1 MLEQRAKRIPIPG
14 GTASLIALR
23 SGGRTRG
30 PPYKSL
36 NSKLPSFRWSGAIFP
51 PFSWV
56 KEGAAS
62 VTDTG
67 IAHQLQC
74 FFNNEHMLP
83 PCGRKA
89 SCLGRPHLLLLR
101 SWACMPSLWP
111 HGLQPARLLYPWY
124 VLRKNTAVGCHF
136 LLQGIFTTKAS
147 NPCLL
152 HLLHCRWI
160 LDHWAVGE
168 LPLLRLGHFLKWK
181 GAFNLSAGT
190 AGVNWDYAR
199 QTGTGNVREKE
210 DDLAF
215 FRGSVLNCATPFCLL
230 PARSFLQLP
239 TLAILHLAQG

>member
-1 MLEQRAKRIPIPG
+1 MNTSKQGSFSARTSAFVGQDLRNCWWRGPFPGITQEMLEQRAKRIPIPG

-101 SWACMPSLWP
+101 S
-111 HGLQPARLLYPWY
+111 
-124 VLRKNTAVGCHF
+124 
-136 LLQGIFTTKAS
+136 
-147 NPCLL
+147 
-152 HLLHCRWI
+152 
-160 LDHWAVGE
+160 
-168 LPLLRLGHFLKWK
+168 
-181 GAFNLSAGT
+181 
-190 AGVNWDYAR
+190 
-199 QTGTGNVREKE
+199 
-210 DDLAF
+210 
-215 FRGSVLNCATPFCLL
+215 
-230 PARSFLQLP
+230 
-239 TLAILHLAQG
+239 